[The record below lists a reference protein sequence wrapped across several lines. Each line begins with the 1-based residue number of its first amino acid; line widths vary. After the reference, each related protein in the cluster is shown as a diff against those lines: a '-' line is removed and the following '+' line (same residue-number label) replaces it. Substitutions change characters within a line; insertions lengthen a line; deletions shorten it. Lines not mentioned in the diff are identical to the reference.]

1 MKLLPE
7 LPEVETVRSGL
18 EAQMVGQRI
27 SKVLLRRDGLRFP
40 FPENMEERMVGAEV
54 GAVERRAKYLII
66 RLNTEDDWLVHLGMS
81 GYFSLVNGKG
91 SIANYEPLKHDHVLV
106 EFENGFIAVYNDARR
121 FGVMDLFPAGRE
133 DEHLLITHLGPEPLS
148 DSWDARVLAKSLSRR
163 KTAIKVAL
171 LDQKVVVGVGN
182 IYASEALFRARISPL
197 VESSKIVGKSGKN
210 MRSKLLVSEI
220 KKVLR
225 EAIAA
230 GGSTLKDFKSVDG
243 TLGYFS
249 HSFKVY
255 GREGEACVTNTCSG
269 EIERIVQGGR
279 STFYCPVCQK
289 K

>member
-1 MKLLPE
+1 VKLLPE
-7 LPEVETVRSGL
+7 LPEVETVRAGL

-40 FPENMEERMVGAEV
+40 FPENMEKRMVGAEV

-66 RLNTEDDWLVHLGMS
+66 RLNTADDWLVHLGMS
-81 GYFSLVNGKG
+81 GYFSLVNDRG

-106 EFENGFIAVYNDARR
+106 EFENGFIAVYNDTRR

-133 DEHLLITHLGPEPLS
+133 DEHRLISHLGPEPLS

-197 VESSKIVGKSGKN
+197 DESAKIVGKNGIN

-243 TLGYFS
+243 TLGYFA

-255 GREGEACVTNTCSG
+255 GREGEACVTNTCVG
-269 EIERIVQGGR
+269 EVERIVQGGR